1 VKNTGSRAG
10 TEIAQVYSSLPE
22 AAGEPPKRL
31 IGWSR
36 IELGPG
42 ESKQV
47 TVPVSRERLSI
58 YDEASDSWKLV
69 PGSYNVMVG
78 GSSQDLP
85 LHKEITLH

>member
-1 VKNTGSRAG
+1 
-10 TEIAQVYSSLPE
+10 
-22 AAGEPPKRL
+22 L

-47 TVPVSRERLSI
+47 KVPFSRERLNI